1 MGCHHAKHILSFF
14 KKQSFSAFITKLS
27 PSRFP
32 NYVVLEIERGGFF
45 NQTCRVFTGPS
56 KKWPPPKLE
65 IQPCDI
71 SIARS
76 DVAPTE
82 TMRGR
87 MKCLCWTEGVSLDSF
102 FFRGRCFRP
111 KKGRV
116 LHLTAV
122 PLTRIFL
129 NVRKGKRRMLKSIAA
144 PQTVL
149 GSSYKINE

>member
-1 MGCHHAKHILSFF
+1 MPNISYLSL
-14 KKQSFSAFITKLS
+14 KKSFSAFITKLS
-27 PSRFP
+27 SSRFP

-87 MKCLCWTEGVSLDSF
+87 MKCLCWTEGVSRDSF
-102 FFRGRCFRP
+102 FGAGAFAQ

-129 NVRKGKRRMLKSIAA
+129 NVRKGKRRMLKQSIAA